1 MKRLVLRR
9 PPSLRMD
16 DGIHSTPVIAGTIR
30 NASTNY
36 SDIFAG
42 PVGSRRRY
50 MSYCSLGSEVLR
62 IIKL

>member
-1 MKRLVLRR
+1 
-9 PPSLRMD
+9 MD
-16 DGIHSTPVIAGTIR
+16 GGIHSTPVIAGTLR